1 MRKCL
6 LDGSIEL
13 RKRKI
18 CVIIIIDLEIWR
30 DLNIDHSYVSSLIIY
45 FLLLRMRLIVCV
57 EWRNGGGW
65 WKNDKKKVGQRRYK
79 CINKI

>member
-1 MRKCL
+1 MI
-6 LDGSIEL
+6 DGGIEL
-13 RKRKI
+13 KKRKI

-45 FLLLRMRLIVCV
+45 FLLLRMRLIVCA

-65 WKNDKKKVGQRRYK
+65 WKNDKKKLDK
-79 CINKI
+79 EDTNI